1 MLNLLLNRARR
12 PVTLAGIA
20 FILSTFLLLVITL
33 VSRLRSQNAY
43 YVYSFLGKHDIG
55 QAGPEALKKPWTTS
69 LIMQSSVNQNRN
81 DTTANLSLTADRK
94 IHILLPATK
103 SNVNFCKTLLTMTIL
118 GYPSPIIIAWEDK
131 DQAKGLLGGGSHFA
145 KITRTLDYINDPVR
159 RSQPGFDD
167 ELVFMLDAYDI
178 WFQLPLNILLS
189 RYDAIIEEENARVAH
204 RMGRAYNNEGISS
217 KIVFGAGKRCAP
229 NLLNSVSC
237 YPVPESP
244 LPNDI
249 YGGNTDTLIGIN
261 QWASFRTRYLNS
273 GYTIGPVGEM
283 RRVLERAL
291 EKLKECQNRKGASF
305 DDESGASD
313 FCYHGSDQSIF
324 VEMFGEQ
331 EYYREVMRRHHRTGM
346 DDVLDKVVPGRA
358 GSKPPPTDVQ
368 QAPVNDRL
376 EPEFTHQRYNKT
388 HLPDKPFEFGIAL
401 DYWSLLGHQT
411 SNALTDAR
419 YIRHSRL
426 LKPQVGKQGKFECVP
441 KTDRLPLPLDLPGNQ
456 QLPWLAGSLP
466 NEWET
471 MPLYTEICIGT
482 VPVMIHHNSVEKYHR
497 DEQWNQTW
505 WHGRSRMLL
514 EERRKEGAPQLL
526 EGIPTDKG
534 SVVLWKDLCPK
545 WTEKELFRE
554 PEPKKT
560 EAVKP
565 GAITPEAIK
574 PEVVKPV
581 KPEAVKS
588 DAIKPE
594 AI

>member
-1 MLNLLLNRARR
+1 
-12 PVTLAGIA
+12 
-20 FILSTFLLLVITL
+20 
-33 VSRLRSQNAY
+33 
-43 YVYSFLGKHDIG
+43 
-55 QAGPEALKKPWTTS
+55 
-69 LIMQSSVNQNRN
+69 
-81 DTTANLSLTADRK
+81 
-94 IHILLPATK
+94 
-103 SNVNFCKTLLTMTIL
+103 MTIL
-118 GYPSPIIIAWEDK
+118 GYPSPTIIAWEDK
-131 DQAKGLLGGGSHFA
+131 DKAKGLLGGGSHFA
-145 KITRTLDYINDPVR
+145 KITRTLDYINNPAR

-167 ELVFMLDAYDI
+167 ELVFMLDAYDV
-178 WFQLPLNILLS
+178 WFQLPLNILLA
-189 RYDAIIEEENARVAH
+189 RYDAIIEEENARVSH
-204 RMGRAYNNEGISS
+204 RMGRAYNNEGINS

-261 QWASFRTRYLNS
+261 EWASFRTRYLNS

-291 EKLKECQNRKGASF
+291 AKLKECQNRKDASF

-346 DDVLDKVVPGRA
+346 DDMLDKVVPGRA

-368 QAPVNDRL
+368 QAPIVDRL
-376 EPEFTHQRYNKT
+376 EPGFTHQKYNKT

-426 LKPQVGKQGKFECVP
+426 LKPQVGKQGKFECMP

-456 QLPWLAGSLP
+456 QLPWLAGSFP

-482 VPVMIHHNSVEKYHR
+482 VPVMIHHNSVEKHHR
-497 DEQWNQTW
+497 EEQWNQTW

-514 EERRKEGAPQLL
+514 EQRRKEGAPQLR

-534 SVVLWKDLCPK
+534 SVVLWEDLCPK
-545 WTEKELFRE
+545 KMEKELFRE
-554 PEPKKT
+554 PEPKK
-560 EAVKP
+560 
-565 GAITPEAIK
+565 PEPKK
-574 PEVVKPV
+574 PEPKKPEPLQTDSKV
-581 KPEAVKS
+581 SEATKPEAVQPEFKMPEATKPEPIMS
-588 DAIKPE
+588 EAVQLEAIKSASIKPDITMPE
-594 AI
+594 VKVPETR

>member
-1 MLNLLLNRARR
+1 
-12 PVTLAGIA
+12 
-20 FILSTFLLLVITL
+20 
-33 VSRLRSQNAY
+33 
-43 YVYSFLGKHDIG
+43 
-55 QAGPEALKKPWTTS
+55 
-69 LIMQSSVNQNRN
+69 
-81 DTTANLSLTADRK
+81 
-94 IHILLPATK
+94 
-103 SNVNFCKTLLTMTIL
+103 MTIL
-118 GYPSPIIIAWEDK
+118 GYPNPTIIAWEDK
-131 DQAKGLLGGGSHFA
+131 DKTKGLLGGGSHFA

-159 RSQPGFDD
+159 RRQPGFDD

-178 WFQLPLNILLS
+178 WFQLPFNILLS
-189 RYDAIIEEENARVAH
+189 RYDDIIEEENARVAH
-204 RMGRAYNNEGISS
+204 RMGRAYHNEGINS

-244 LPNDI
+244 LPGDI

-261 QWASFRTRYLNS
+261 QWSSFRTRYLNS
-273 GYTIGPVGEM
+273 GYIIGPIGEM
-283 RRVLERAL
+283 RLVLERAL
-291 EKLKECQNRKGASF
+291 EKLEECQERKDAPF

-368 QAPVNDRL
+368 QAPVIDRL
-376 EPEFTHQRYNKT
+376 EPGFTHQKYNKT

-441 KTDRLPLPLDLPGNQ
+441 KTERLPLPLDLPGNQ
-456 QLPWLAGSLP
+456 QLPFLAGSYP

-497 DEQWNQTW
+497 EEQWNQTW

-534 SVVLWKDLCPK
+534 SVVLWEDLCPVK
-545 WTEKELFRE
+545 MEKELFRE
-554 PEPKKT
+554 PEPKKLEAVQT
-560 EAVKP
+560 ESKTTEVKEPEAVKP
-565 GAITPEAIK
+565 EIKVPDAVGSDPVTPGAIKSEAVQ
-574 PEVVKPV
+574 PEVKVPDAMKSDPIISEAV
-581 KPEAVKS
+581 KPEATN
-588 DAIKPE
+588 PE
-594 AI
+594 ATKSEALKSEATQPGVVTPEKAPQVKAPEAQ